1 MGKVPLW
8 TIIEGY
14 EPFDL
19 LRLSKDTFY
28 DVVQERFQDIEI
40 KEMKLCFI
48 TVEGDD
54 EHEVL
59 IEAEIVDYY
68 KKTS

>member
-1 MGKVPLW
+1 MAKAPLW

-19 LRLSKDTFY
+19 LRLSKEAFY
-28 DVVQERFQDIEI
+28 AVVEEKFQGIKI
-40 KEMKLCFI
+40 KEMKLYFI
-48 TVEGDD
+48 VVEHEG

-59 IEAEIVDYY
+59 IEAEILDYS
-68 KKTS
+68 KK

>member
-1 MGKVPLW
+1 MAKTPLW

-19 LRLSKDTFY
+19 LRLSQEDFY
-28 DVVQERFQDIEI
+28 AVVEEKFQGIEI
-40 KEMKLCFI
+40 QKMELYFI
-48 TVEGDD
+48 TVEHEG

-59 IEAEIVDYY
+59 IEAEIIDYCQ
-68 KKTS
+68 K